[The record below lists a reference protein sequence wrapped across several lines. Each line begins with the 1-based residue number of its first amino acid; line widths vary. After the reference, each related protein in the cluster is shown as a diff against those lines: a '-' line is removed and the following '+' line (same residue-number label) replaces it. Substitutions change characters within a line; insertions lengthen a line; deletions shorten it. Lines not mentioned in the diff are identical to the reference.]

1 LIIKLLE
8 IIQFVYFYKKINIL
22 ETKIKEIPV
31 YGLDSFAKSN
41 KSILAYQVNAFD
53 VNRNFKVEYPHRHH
67 DFYEVLFLTNGS
79 GIHTIDFQD
88 YKIKPYSIFF
98 LSPGQIHDLQLSS
111 DVTGYIFLFSSA
123 FYHFNKTDPFKLFEL
138 PFFYNLGKE
147 NPPIYLE
154 NELDKSL
161 ITDFFI
167 KSIAESGHN
176 FEESEEVTRAFL
188 DLLLIHC
195 KRIYPIQN
203 QEDGNVKGKILVKR
217 FKQIIEQK
225 CRKNLSIKQY
235 AELLKITPN
244 HLSETVKAITG
255 RTSTDL
261 INDRMLLEIKRML
274 KYTNLNISEIAYQL
288 NFSDQSYFSKYF
300 KKLVGMSPG
309 GFRSK

>member
-1 LIIKLLE
+1 M
-8 IIQFVYFYKKINIL
+8 QNKK
-22 ETKIKEIPV
+22 TEIPV
-31 YGLDSFAKSN
+31 YGLDSFAKNERNTVSF
-41 KSILAYQVNAFD
+41 QVNVFD

-67 DFYEVLFLTNGS
+67 DFYEVLFLTNGT

-88 YKIKPYSIFF
+88 YEIKANSIFF
-98 LSPGQIHDLQLSS
+98 LSPGQIHDLQLST
-111 DVTGYIFLFSSA
+111 DVEGYIFLFSSA

-147 NPPIYLE
+147 NPPIYLK
-154 NELDKSL
+154 NETDKTI
-161 ITDFFI
+161 ITNYFQN
-167 KSIAESGHN
+167 SITESKQN
-176 FEESEEVTRAFL
+176 LAESEEVIRALL

-203 QEDGNVKGKILVKR
+203 QEDSNVKGKILVKR

-225 CRKNLSIKQY
+225 CRESLSIKQY

-244 HLSETVKAITG
+244 HLSETVKSITG

-261 INDRMLLEIKRML
+261 INDRMILEIKRML
-274 KYTNLNISEIAYQL
+274 THTSLTISEIAFQL

-300 KKLVGMSPG
+300 KKLVGVSPG
-309 GFRSK
+309 EWRGK

>member
-1 LIIKLLE
+1 L
-8 IIQFVYFYKKINIL
+8 QNKK
-22 ETKIKEIPV
+22 TEIPV
-31 YGLDSFAKSN
+31 YGLDSFAKNERNTVSF
-41 KSILAYQVNAFD
+41 QVNVFD

-88 YKIKPYSIFF
+88 YEIKANSIFF

-111 DVTGYIFLFSSA
+111 DVEGYIFLFSSA
-123 FYHFNKTDPFKLFEL
+123 FYHFNKTDPYKLFEL

-147 NPPIYLE
+147 SPPIYLN
-154 NELDKSL
+154 NEIDKKI
-161 ITDFFI
+161 ITDYFQKTI
-167 KSIAESGHN
+167 SESKQN
-176 FEESEEVTRAFL
+176 LAESEEVIRAWL

-203 QEDGNVKGKILVKR
+203 QEDSNVKGKILVKR

-225 CRKNLSIKQY
+225 CRENLSIKQY
-235 AELLKITPN
+235 AEILKITPN
-244 HLSETVKAITG
+244 HLSETVKTITG

-261 INDRMLLEIKRML
+261 INDRMILEIKRML
-274 KYTNLNISEIAYQL
+274 THSSLTISEIAYQL

-300 KKLVGMSPG
+300 KKLVGVSPVE
-309 GFRSK
+309 FRK